1 MLGQKQMGLRFS
13 SSVKYKAILAA
24 CAIALIA
31 FAVSTVFGPQGL
43 SSLARMRAESNQLNR
58 SVTELQADN
67 ERLQARI
74 QQLESD
80 DRYIEK
86 IARERLG
93 LVKPGEVVYRFDTPS
108 RAGSAPTPS
117 P

>member
-1 MLGQKQMGLRFS
+1 MGLLS
-13 SSVKYKAILAA
+13 SNSAKYKAVLAA

-31 FAVSTVFGPQGL
+31 FAVSTVLGPQGL
-43 SSLARMRAESNQLNR
+43 SSLTRMRAEYNQLNR

-93 LVKPGEVVYRFDTPS
+93 LVKPGEVVYRFDTPA
-108 RAGSAPTPS
+108 RPGTAPAS
-117 P
+117 PP